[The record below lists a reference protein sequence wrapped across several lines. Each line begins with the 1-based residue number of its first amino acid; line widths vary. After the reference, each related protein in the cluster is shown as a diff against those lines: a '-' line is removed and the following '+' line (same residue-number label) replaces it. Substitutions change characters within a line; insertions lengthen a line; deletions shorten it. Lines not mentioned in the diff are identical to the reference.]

1 MTAFA
6 RLLSPIALVATLVVA
21 STAHAQ
27 STTSAAAPDAEKQKL
42 IDHILVLFHPE
53 NGVLQAVQQPGVKAM
68 QQSSVALQTAQVPQE
83 RKDKTMKDIGVD
95 VQKYIDTTTPI
106 AIASAK
112 KFTEP
117 AVAPLLAQNFTTEEL
132 RQVVALLE
140 SPVKAK
146 FEKLVPQMEAA
157 VGQRVQE
164 DIAPQV
170 NKNIQALTES
180 VGTKLRVAVT
190 LK

>member
-1 MTAFA
+1 M
-6 RLLSPIALVATLVVA
+6 
-21 STAHAQ
+21 
-27 STTSAAAPDAEKQKL
+27 PDAEKQKL
-42 IDHILVLFHPE
+42 IDRILVLFHPE
-53 NGVLQAVQQPGVKAM
+53 NDVLQAVQAPGVKAM

-83 RKDKTMKDIGVD
+83 RKDKTMKDIGAD
-95 VQKYIDTTTPI
+95 VQKYIDTTMPV
-106 AIASAK
+106 AVASAR

-132 RQVVALLE
+132 RQVVAMLE

-146 FEKLVPQMEAA
+146 FEKLVPQMESA
-157 VGQRVQE
+157 VGQKVQA
-164 DIAPQV
+164 DIGPQV
-170 NKNIQALTES
+170 NKNIQAMTEA

>member
-1 MTAFA
+1 MTVLA
-6 RLLSPIALVATLVVA
+6 RFLSPIALVATLVVA

-27 STTSAAAPDAEKQKL
+27 STAPAAAPDAEKQKL
-42 IDHILVLFHPE
+42 IDRILVLFHPE
-53 NGVLQAVQQPGVKAM
+53 NGVLQMVQQLGLKAM
-68 QQSSVALQTAQVPQE
+68 QQSSAALQTAQVPQE
-83 RKDKTMKDIGVD
+83 RKDKTMNEIGAD
-95 VQKYIDTTTPI
+95 VQKYVDTTMPI
-106 AIASAK
+106 AVASAK

-117 AVAPLLAQNFTTEEL
+117 SVAPLLAQNFTTEEL

-157 VGQRVQE
+157 IGQKVQA

-170 NKNIQALTES
+170 NKNIQVLTES

>member
-21 STAHAQ
+21 STTHAQ
-27 STTSAAAPDAEKQKL
+27 SITPAAAPDAEKQKL
-42 IDHILVLFHPE
+42 IDRILVLFHPE

-106 AIASAK
+106 AVASAK

-117 AVAPLLAQNFTTEEL
+117 AVTPLLAQNFTTEEL

-157 VGQRVQE
+157 VGQKVQE

-170 NKNIQALTES
+170 NKNIQVLTES

>member
-1 MTAFA
+1 MTAFT
-6 RLLSPIALVATLVVA
+6 RLISPIALAATLVVA
-21 STAHAQ
+21 SAAHAQ
-27 STTSAAAPDAEKQKL
+27 STAPAAVPDAEKQKL
-42 IDHILVLFHPE
+42 IDRILVLFHPE
-53 NGVLQAVQQPGVKAM
+53 NDVLQAVQAPGVKAM

-83 RKDKTMKDIGVD
+83 RKDKTMKDIGAD
-95 VQKYIDTTTPI
+95 VQKYIDTTMPV
-106 AIASAK
+106 AVASAR

-132 RQVVALLE
+132 RQVVAMLE

-146 FEKLVPQMEAA
+146 FEKLVPQMESA
-157 VGQRVQE
+157 VGQKVQA
-164 DIAPQV
+164 DIGPQV
-170 NKNIQALTES
+170 NKNIQAMTEA